1 MGRDGARLRERI
13 EYKQVRLFFFFFLE
27 AAWVLKEPEELLKL
41 LLRS

>member
-13 EYKQVRLFFFFFLE
+13 EYKQVRLFFFFLE